1 MLKPQG
7 AKQDRETSFYSFPIL
22 VTTPWTASVFNKLP
36 VSLRTE
42 LNPQRQFTELLTRDL
57 PDLTPGSPELQLQTH
72 TEGNTVSSAQ
82 THTHTHRK
90 HKTLHIQWRV
100 WLFFPSIHLETD
112 LFHLIW
118 NSVSQSVHVFSL
130 WVSWE
135 RLRVEIWELLSEI
148 KNTSKGSSASVGTL
162 LPPLW

>member
-82 THTHTHRK
+82 THTATHSHTQ
-90 HKTLHIQWRV
+90 KTQNTSH
-100 WLFFPSIHLETD
+100 TMKG
-112 LFHLIW
+112 LI
-118 NSVSQSVHVFSL
+118 VFSQHSL
-130 WVSWE
+130 GNWFISPNLKFSE
-135 RLRVEIWELLSEI
+135 SKCACFLSLGFLRVAEGWDLRAVEW
-148 KNTSKGSSASVGTL
+148 N
-162 LPPLW
+162 

>member
-1 MLKPQG
+1 MLKLQG

-22 VTTPWTASVFNKLP
+22 VTTPWTASVFNKLR

-82 THTHTHRK
+82 THTATQPQKTQNTSHTMK
-90 HKTLHIQWRV
+90 G
-100 WLFFPSIHLETD
+100 
-112 LFHLIW
+112 LI
-118 NSVSQSVHVFSL
+118 VFSQHSL
-130 WVSWE
+130 GNWFISPNLQFSE
-135 RLRVEIWELLSEI
+135 SKCACFLSLGFLRAAEGWDLRAVEW
-148 KNTSKGSSASVGTL
+148 N
-162 LPPLW
+162 

>member
-82 THTHTHRK
+82 THTATHRK
-90 HKTLHIQWRV
+90 QKTLHIQWRV